1 MFACYGLLSGYFSS
15 IEIRFFR
22 ISGVDSNVYIVVWC
36 SSKSNN
42 RSIKPP
48 YDGVYIA
55 GPSPNPPNLDAQ
67 APSLES
73 DLSSLE
79 EPVCPAL
86 LSLYHHQGRGSTLT
100 WNPGQSQ
107 FVCVVKHCGAKYI
120 GREDLGQNTAALAKR
135 LLQMPRQS

>member
-1 MFACYGLLSGYFSS
+1 MFTL
-15 IEIRFFR
+15 
-22 ISGVDSNVYIVVWC
+22 WC

-42 RSIKPP
+42 RNIKPP

-79 EPVCPAL
+79 EPLCSAL
-86 LSLYHHQGRGSTLT
+86 LSLYHHQGSQGL
-100 WNPGQSQ
+100 NPNRDPDQSQ

-120 GREDLGQNTAALAKR
+120 GRDDRGQNTAALAKR
-135 LLQMPRQS
+135 ILQMPRQS